1 MFTVEEEEEKNI
13 FTGLELIEDRGKQV
27 EAHVDTLTYEGLESP
42 ILLAQDSAGG
52 CGGMK
57 WEAADVLIDYFIWK
71 HKETSELLDNK
82 TVVELGAGTG
92 LVGLAVAK
100 LCRAKKVILTDQ
112 MPMMNLMQENIKL
125 NKLEEKMKAEILNWY
140 IILSVE
146 YILLTYMIGAKRYRR
161 NPNCWM

>member
-71 HKETSELLDNK
+71 HKETPELLDNK

-112 MPMMNLMQENIKL
+112 M
-125 NKLEEKMKAEILNWY
+125 
-140 IILSVE
+140 
-146 YILLTYMIGAKRYRR
+146 
-161 NPNCWM
+161 